1 MRPPKF
7 LPLYRRLF
15 GNSSD
20 FWAGSG
26 HNHGDS
32 YELRMDS
39 LTGCPDEV
47 VLGIAEVSALAH
59 WKAQEQQNGCLSM
72 RELIRRGDAIEQ
84 QLRTHTEPELFVE
97 VDQAPM
103 HPSLP
108 GTNVDYAG
116 ASSMPAL
123 SSAQSANTATPFPSE
138 EMRRVVAGIFRE
150 TAILFLHTVLSDSV
164 PGTYQISSQTSYA
177 ETHCLMSRYA
187 GVPEI
192 TASVDESI
200 KLFSHLPPSE
210 VDRSLVFPLCLT
222 GCMTDNRARRDL
234 LKGRLQAQD
243 ENIGNI
249 LQARA
254 LMEAVWRHRDVGGG
268 VADWREIMHNDGL
281 NLLLL

>member
-7 LPLYRRLF
+7 LALYRRLF

-20 FWAGSG
+20 FWAGSS
-26 HNHGDS
+26 HSHSDS

-84 QLRTHTEPELFVE
+84 HLRTHTEPESFAE

-108 GTNVDYAG
+108 GTKVDYAG
-116 ASSMPAL
+116 SSSMPAL
-123 SSAQSANTATPFPSE
+123 SSPESVNTAIQFPSE

-150 TAILFLHTVLSDSV
+150 TAVLFLHTVLSDSV
-164 PGTYQISSQTSYA
+164 PG
-177 ETHCLMSRYA
+177 
-187 GVPEI
+187 VPEI
-192 TASVDESI
+192 TASVDRNI
-200 KLFSHLPPSE
+200 KLFSRLPPSE

-254 LMEAVWRHRDVGGG
+254 LIEAVWRHRDVGGG
-268 VADWREIMHNDGL
+268 VVDWREIMHNNGL